1 MNIYDI
7 ILGEKNIENMIAL
20 IKENKK
26 VIPILYSYEDIFSE
40 TLSFLL
46 SNKDRN
52 TDLEYI
58 FNMFVDILIGQ
69 LITKPSDLLIC
80 IKHIKSKKDQILF
93 LKTVMHSR
101 LVNDDVLIALGRD
114 KNIFQQ
120 LPYDLSWVEI
130 PILKYGSKII
140 LSAKE
145 ELSVIRICPLIDCIN
160 DNSLLEFLLAWALE
174 ENKLDNEGIDYFKN
188 NYRKKYTEIYGNSNH
203 L

>member
-1 MNIYDI
+1 MDIYNV
-7 ILGEKNIENMIAL
+7 ILDRKNIENVIDL

-26 VIPILYSYEDIFSE
+26 IIPILYSYEDIFSE
-40 TLSFLL
+40 TLDFLL
-46 SNKDRN
+46 SNKNRN

-58 FNMFVDILIGQ
+58 FNMFIDILIGQ

-80 IKHIKSKKDQILF
+80 IKHIKDRKDQILF

-101 LVNDDVLIALGRD
+101 LVNDDVLIALGQN
-114 KNIFQQ
+114 KYIFQQ

-130 PILKYGSKII
+130 PIVKYGSKII

-145 ELSVIRICPLIDCIN
+145 KLSIIKICPLMDYIN

-174 ENKLDNEGIDYFKN
+174 ENKLDNPGIDYFKYN
-188 NYRKKYTEIYGNSNH
+188 HMKKYVEIME
-203 L
+203 

>member
-1 MNIYDI
+1 MDIYNI

-40 TLSFLL
+40 ILSFLL

-140 LSAKE
+140 L
-145 ELSVIRICPLIDCIN
+145 CPLIDCID

-174 ENKLDNEGIDYFKN
+174 ENKLDNEGIDYFKD